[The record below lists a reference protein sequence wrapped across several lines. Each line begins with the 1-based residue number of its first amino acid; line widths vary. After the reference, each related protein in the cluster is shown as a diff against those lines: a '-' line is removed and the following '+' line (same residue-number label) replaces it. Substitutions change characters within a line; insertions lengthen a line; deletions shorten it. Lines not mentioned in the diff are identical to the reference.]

1 MRRRT
6 VLGSLPMGL
15 ALAGGGL
22 ATAPARAE
30 GELTGV
36 QKKVFTIKPFPLENG
51 TVMPEAAIAYE
62 TYGKL
67 APDGRNAV
75 LLTHG
80 YT

>member
-6 VLGSLPMGL
+6 VLGNLPMGL
-15 ALAGGGL
+15 ALAGGL
-22 ATAPARAE
+22 ATVPARAE

-67 APDGRNAV
+67 AP
-75 LLTHG
+75 THNPF
-80 YT
+80 TKHHPA